1 MHRTS
6 KRASQ
11 HVTHYTRGVAL
22 FRQGRLEE
30 AALELARLRDRTDV
44 LGRMARYH
52 EGLAHRQIG
61 LAALRGGDYAAA
73 ESHLCAAVNA
83 VGPNA
88 DLSKYLAAVYV
99 RTGQYARSADQLE
112 RARDAAE
119 NDADT
124 WRRLAQAQWRSGQ
137 REQAYLTL
145 REGLRKVGP
154 DPKLHL
160 QLGLFHAAEEQY
172 DEAREAMERVAEADC
187 TCSQTHYHL
196 GLTAA
201 AAGDVPGA
209 FRAFQR
215 AFQLRPDDLTLA
227 YQLALTARAAEQAGR
242 PVAISLPEPSSAAP
256 QCETRC
262 LAEYIVHEPDFLK
275 SFFSLPA
282 TEADGELFG
291 MLAGVVQ
298 TALDEHPG
306 YADLHLCASRIHERL
321 GQTAPAVMH
330 AARAIEINPN
340 YLEALVHLA
349 GLEDRLGRR
358 TRAIEL
364 LQHAIACGADWPDIH
379 CRTGELLID
388 CNAPEGARKHLAR
401 ALQLNANY
409 TRAADALA
417 ALAA

>member
-1 MHRTS
+1 MHRKS
-6 KRASQ
+6 KKVPP

-22 FRQGRLEE
+22 YREGRLEE
-30 AALELARLRDRTDV
+30 ATLELARLRDRTDM

-61 LAALRGGDYAAA
+61 LAALRRGDYATA
-73 ESHLCAAVNA
+73 ESRLGAAVSA

-112 RARDAAE
+112 RARDCRGE
-119 NDADT
+119 DVDT
-124 WRRLAQAQWRSGQ
+124 WRRLAQTQWRSGR

-145 REGLRKVGP
+145 AEALRKIGS
-154 DPKLHL
+154 DAKLHL

-172 DEAREAMERVAEADC
+172 DQAREALERAAEADG

-201 AAGDVPGA
+201 AAGDVPAA
-209 FRAFQR
+209 FRSFQR

-242 PVAISLPEPSSAAP
+242 PMAISLPESSSAAP

-262 LAEYIVHEPDFLK
+262 LAEYIVHEPDFIK
-275 SFFSLPA
+275 SCLALPA
-282 TEADGELFG
+282 TEADAELFG
-291 MLAGVVQ
+291 MLADVVRA
-298 TALDEHPG
+298 ALDDHPG
-306 YADLHLCASRIHERL
+306 YADLHVCASRIHDRL
-321 GQTAPAVMH
+321 GQTAPAVTH
-330 AARAIEINPN
+330 AARAIEINPH

-349 GLEDRLGRR
+349 GLEARLERHP
-358 TRAIEL
+358 RAIEL
-364 LQHAIACGADWPDIH
+364 LERAIACGADWPDIH
-379 CRTGELLID
+379 CRTGELMIH
-388 CNAPEGARKHLAR
+388 CNATEGARKHLRR